1 MTVSLLWGPLYARR
15 QFMVGQE
22 LVRHQQL
29 ALRLALL
36 KIFVMPR
43 IFVNMVSL
51 NTKYLKLDAK

>member
-1 MTVSLLWGPLYARR
+1 MTVSLLWGPLFARR

-22 LVRHQQL
+22 LVRHQRL
-29 ALRLALL
+29 ALRHALL